1 MINILTPEGAK
12 TVIDRIKELQPM
24 QQPLWGKM
32 SADQMLAHCNVSYQ
46 FVYEQEKF
54 KAPGWFMRFILQTFI
69 KKMVV
74 GDKPYP
80 KNSRTAP
87 DFIISDSRNF
97 EKEKATLIANI
108 ERTQQ
113 LGEQHFD
120 GLENFSF
127 GRLTSAEWNTLFYK
141 HLDHHLRQFNV

>member
-1 MINILTPEGAK
+1 MTNIFSPEGAK
-12 TVIDRIKELQPM
+12 AVIDRINSLNPA

-32 SADQMLAHCNVSYQ
+32 SVDKMLAHCNVSYQ

-54 KAPGWFMRFILQTFI
+54 KRPNPFMKFILKTFV

-74 GDKPYP
+74 GDKPYG
-80 KNSRTAP
+80 KNGRTAP
-87 DFIISDSRNF
+87 EFIITDTRNF
-97 EKEKATLIANI
+97 DKEKAILIENI
-108 ERTQQ
+108 LKTQKS
-113 LGEQHFD
+113 GEAHFD

-127 GRLTSAEWNTLFYK
+127 GKLSKTEWHNLFYK